1 MSDKKTKTSVSTQ
14 NAVPIAQKMI
24 LTITIKP
31 ETWILAPAVTE
42 DQLKRYR
49 NLGWIDEEGLHLD
62 RAFPRNSE
70 GKPIILKLWL
80 RAPMIRACKELHRSG
95 QIDGDYCRK
104 IVNNFSIV
112 DDNGRKLDYVVVQ
125 ESPLRYR
132 KVIGDTGKTMF
143 FEYFDSTFTITFKIE
158 TEDPQ
163 TFLNVLKEA
172 QYIGLMGGTKKGYGK
187 FKVVNVE
194 AKPAFG

>member
-1 MSDKKTKTSVSTQ
+1 MSKRRDVPPQLPQPDVK
-14 NAVPIAQKMI
+14 AVEKVVLNISMR
-24 LTITIKP
+24 P
-31 ETWILAPAVTE
+31 ETWILAPSVTE
-42 DQLKRYR
+42 DQLKRFHS
-49 NLGWIDEEGLHLD
+49 LGWIDEEGLHLD

-80 RAPMIRACKELHRSG
+80 RAPMIRACKELAKKG
-95 QIDGDYCRK
+95 EIDGDYCRK

-112 DDNGRKLDYVVVQ
+112 DDSGRKLDYVVVS
-125 ESPLRYR
+125 ETPLRYR

-172 QYIGLMGGTKKGYGK
+172 QYIGLMGGTKKGY
-187 FKVVNVE
+187 
-194 AKPAFG
+194 